1 MLGITVEVRL
11 QWLAGNAQPLM
22 DTLNAAGD
30 GDRKAPIMKFRQN
43 SRKRTFLQS
52 MDL

>member
-1 MLGITVEVRL
+1 MLGIAFEVRL
-11 QWLAGNAQPLM
+11 QWLAGKAQAVM

-30 GDRKAPIMKFRQN
+30 GDKKAPIMKFR
-43 SRKRTFLQS
+43 RTPDKRTFLES